1 MTDEEKPAA
10 GERDGLSDG
19 VQFSPEHPQN
29 SAAEDSPQRVDQAA
43 TATPQPPAAPRDPPL
58 ELRDIPAWLLWR
70 YEQHPGEP
78 KPRKIPYYLD
88 GRKRHGR
95 QGSPEDRARLVTFAA
110 ARSAAARGNYEG
122 VGIALLPGMGITA
135 LDFDHVVGPDGAIP
149 PEVMA
154 VIGDTYA
161 EFSPSGTGLRA
172 FVKGDLG
179 NHKSTS
185 APGQPW
191 GVEFFGSSGYCTFTG
206 LPYWTTDAFDNAETI
221 APISPALE
229 ALATARFG
237 PTRSPNGCDPTSDP
251 FETFTPRLGV
261 PAAEIE
267 AMLADL
273 DPSMGRDGW
282 IRVGMALHHETGGEG
297 FALWDAWSSGGA
309 QYPGTDALEAQWL
322 SFDRPSSRQ
331 PVTMAS
337 VKKMVA
343 VARAAKGLPP
353 QTFDPISR
361 VVEDAQAALSQVTD
375 GSVVATPEDYGGR
388 YPIISMGEFS
398 RRRLPPWIIKGVVP
412 DADLGVIFGQS
423 GSGKSFFVIDMALAI
438 ARGIPWRGRKV
449 NQRRVQYLA
458 AEGAGGVAVRLR
470 AYAEARHIDVNVTPL
485 GVLSAVPNFLIESDV
500 AEVVEAILAAGGAH
514 LIIVDTLA
522 QVTPGANENAGED
535 MGLALRHARRI
546 KDATGAMVLLVH
558 HSGKD
563 ASKGARGWSGLK
575 AAADVEIEIRRE
587 QEARWATVT
596 KLKDGGD
603 AIEFRFRLDPVDL
616 GIDDDDDH
624 ITSMVVEHMDTPEGG
639 RSRPKPRGENQLIV
653 FEAVQQLQA
662 SSGGRVRESAVIEY
676 ALAVKPLD
684 TGPDREPPRRD
695 NRRSNLERALGDLV
709 RKGVL
714 FREGGEVSTSPI
726 AADETGE
733 V

>member
-1 MTDEEKPAA
+1 
-10 GERDGLSDG
+10 
-19 VQFSPEHPQN
+19 
-29 SAAEDSPQRVDQAA
+29 
-43 TATPQPPAAPRDPPL
+43 
-58 ELRDIPAWLLWR
+58 
-70 YEQHPGEP
+70 
-78 KPRKIPYYLD
+78 
-88 GRKRHGR
+88 
-95 QGSPEDRARLVTFAA
+95 LVTFAA

-122 VGIALLPGMGITA
+122 VGLALLPGQGICA
-135 LDFDHVVGPDGAIP
+135 LDFDHVVDPATGDVPR
-149 PEVMA
+149 EVLDI
-154 VIGDTYA
+154 VSGTYT

-179 NHKSTS
+179 NHKSHS

-191 GVEFFGSSGYCTFTG
+191 GAEVFSSSGFCTFTG
-206 LPYWTTDAFDNAETI
+206 NSFWTTDAFDNAETI

-237 PTRSPNGCDPTSDP
+237 PMRSRDGSEGASDP
-251 FETFTPRLGV
+251 FETFAPSLGL
-261 PAAEIE
+261 PEAEFAQLLAA
-267 AMLADL
+267 L

-282 IRVGMALHHETGGEG
+282 IRVGMALHHETSGQG
-297 FALWDAWSSGGA
+297 FALWDDWSSGGA
-309 QYPGTDALEAQWL
+309 QYPGTEALEAQWS

-337 VKKMVA
+337 VIKMSNE
-343 VARAAKGLPP
+343 ARAAKGLPP
-353 QTFDPISR
+353 RTFDPISR

-375 GSVVATPEDYGGR
+375 RSVVATPEHYGGR

-398 RRRLPPWIIKGVVP
+398 RRRFPPWIIKGVLP
-412 DADLGVIFGQS
+412 DADLGVIFGPS
-423 GSGKSFFVIDMALAI
+423 GSGKTFFIIDMALAI
-438 ARGIPWRGRKV
+438 AQGIPWRGRKV
-449 NQRRVQYLA
+449 KQRRVLYLA

-470 AYAEARHIDVNVTPL
+470 AYAEASHLDVNATPL
-485 GVLSAVPNFLIESDV
+485 GVLPAVPNFLIEGDV
-500 AEVVEAILAAGGAH
+500 AEVVQAISAAGGAD
-514 LIIVDTLA
+514 LIVVDTLA

-546 KDATGAMVLLVH
+546 KEASGAMVLLVH

-575 AAADVEIEIRRE
+575 AAADVEIEIGRD
-587 QEARWATVT
+587 QEARWATLT

-603 AIEFRFRLDPVDL
+603 AIEFPFRLAPVNL
-616 GIDDDDDH
+616 GVDDDGDP

-639 RSRPKPRGENQLIV
+639 RSKPRPRGENQLIV

-676 ALAVKPLD
+676 ALAVKPHD
-684 TGPDREPPRRD
+684 VGPDREHPRRD
-695 NRRSNLERALGDLV
+695 NRRSNLTRALGDLV
-709 RKGVL
+709 RNGVL
-714 FREGGEVSTSPI
+714 FREGCEVSTSPI
-726 AADETGE
+726 AANEIGE